1 MKNIQYINAGAG
13 SGKTTKLTK
22 ILSEK
27 LGSKEYKPSEVILT
41 TFTELAASEFREKS
55 RERLYNDK
63 HADVAAELD
72 SATIGTVHSVALNFI
87 QKYWYLI
94 GVSPDMKVMS
104 EDDLQVYISESLGDC
119 VEKEY
124 LEFFRSYGSFFD
136 LKDSQSHVDL
146 DFWKDHLLAVIDKV
160 NNYDVDIEQSKTNSC
175 KVVEQVFNS
184 NIALNRSLLEDF
196 TKVLAQ
202 QIKDYVK
209 TNKDNYQPILDGLT
223 SSKVSYANLV
233 KLYKLLTKD
242 SPAKIIKGF
251 KTGMSERAFNDF
263 VKNLKGF
270 QMSSVGDDSPGG
282 IIKKMI
288 NILFEIAKKWKN
300 GFNDFKAKRHI
311 IDYNDMERLFLK
323 LLDKPQVE
331 AEIKGA
337 YKLMMV
343 DEFQD
348 SSPIQLEIFKRLSDL
363 MQQSYWVGDPKQSI
377 YGFRGADVE
386 LVNEITQQFLDK
398 NKDTELNLTYDKLP
412 NSWRTKEPLVNLTN
426 DCFTRAFDGVISK
439 ENVELAAARQEAAE
453 LNSPLYHWNCCVPKG
468 SEYTLGD
475 MVANRIAVMM
485 QDRPMVADKDTKQ
498 VRPLQYG
505 DIAILCRSN
514 AECKNFAKAL
524 VKKGIPV
531 SFVNNDILQQTEVQL
546 VFTLLK
552 FVVDSSNKHV
562 RADLLRLLEETSTQD
577 ILQQRLDYVISLI
590 SEEDDEENEG
600 KKKIVMKP
608 DQWLEE
614 GNALICKL
622 KEFKNTVNNL
632 SVSDLLESIIFGL
645 ALPEV
650 VAKWGDA
657 DNRRQ
662 NLQTLCS
669 LAKKYDEHCLQ
680 MGIGASIGGL
690 LTYLS
695 YAEVDSKIDNASKAV
710 KVLTYHKSKG
720 LEWYYVIL
728 SSLSKDSLEDQE
740 FTKKNFWG
748 VHELRHPAPNEQ
760 YGYVIQFLPP
770 VINGRNTNLPQ
781 PILDECKKLELY
793 TTLQNK
799 ERNELRHLLY
809 VGVTRARDYLT
820 TLSHQTSKDKLP
832 ILHWIKNTGISDG
845 AIDEKASKLWK
856 YDKLIP
862 HYEDITD
869 CPVAEVAKTTSY
881 SRYQYPDNPELSRD
895 PKYLSPSKLPK
906 MEFAKEN
913 IEILADLECRIE
925 PYKTK
930 EDNQAAAGTCIHNI
944 FAVYN
949 PALSHQANVEKATSI
964 RNGNNMYEIIP
975 DTDKVITSIEH
986 LYAWLEKAYGEAS
999 AIKHEVPFVHPLPGQ
1014 VVHGEIDLLWYLNDH
1029 ECVLIDFKNFPGSKA
1044 TITNPD
1050 PENKH
1055 YAGLYASQL
1064 KAYRDVLE
1072 ASGLIVKD
1080 ALTYYSVMGCVV
1092 RLDFQQSFEL
1102 T

>member
-13 SGKTTKLTK
+13 SGKTTRLTE
-22 ILSEK
+22 ILSQK

-72 SATIGTVHSVALNFI
+72 SATIGTVHSVALSFI

-94 GVSPDMKVMS
+94 AVSPDMKVMS
-104 EDDLQVYISESLGDC
+104 EDDLQVYISESLGDY
-119 VEKEY
+119 VGKED

-146 DFWKDHLLAVIDKV
+146 DFWKDHLLAIIDKV
-160 NNYDVDIEQSKTNSC
+160 NNYDVDIEQSKTDSC
-175 KVVEQVFNS
+175 NVVEKVFNS
-184 NIALNRSLLEDF
+184 KTLLNRSLLEGF
-196 TKVLAQ
+196 TKVLSQ
-202 QIKDYVK
+202 QIEGYAK
-209 TNKDNYQPILDGLT
+209 TNKDKYQPILDVLT
-223 SSKVSYANLV
+223 SSKVSYASLV

-242 SPAKIIKGF
+242 PPAKIINGF
-251 KTGMSERAFNDF
+251 KTGMTERAFDDF

-282 IIKKMI
+282 MMKKMI
-288 NILFEIAKKWKN
+288 NILFEIAKKWKD

-311 IDYNDMERLFLK
+311 IDYNDMERLFLE

-348 SSPIQLEIFKRLSDL
+348 SSPIQLKIFNKLSDL
-363 MQQSYWVGDPKQSI
+363 MEQSYWVGDPKQSI
-377 YGFRGADVE
+377 YGFRGADVG
-386 LVNEITQQFLDK
+386 LVNEITKQFIDEDR
-398 NKDTELNLTYDKLP
+398 NPALNLTYDNLP
-412 NSWRTKEPLVNLTN
+412 NSWRTRSPLVNLTTE
-426 DCFTRAFDGVISK
+426 CFTKAFEGIIDRK
-439 ENVELAAARQEAAE
+439 NVKLEAARQEYE
-453 LNSPLYHWNCCVPKG
+453 QFSDSLYHWNC
-468 SEYTLGD
+468 
-475 MVANRIAVMM
+475 IASR
-485 QDRPMVADKDTKQ
+485 QDLFVDKVADRVKLLLDSQTIIQIKNKEEFRSI
-498 VRPLQYG
+498 RPG

-514 AECKNFAKAL
+514 AECKNFANAL
-524 VKKGIPV
+524 TKKGIPV
-531 SFVNNDILQQTEVQL
+531 SFVKNDILQQTEVQL

-552 FVVDSSNKHV
+552 FMVDSSNKHV

-622 KEFKNTVNNL
+622 KGFKNTVNNQ

-695 YAEVDSKIDNASKAV
+695 YAEVDSKIDNASDAV

-728 SSLSKDSLEDQE
+728 SSLSDDSLEDQE

-770 VINGRNTNLPQ
+770 IINGGNTNLPQ
-781 PILDECKKLELY
+781 PIIDACKELELY

-832 ILHWIKNTGISDG
+832 ILHWIKNTGISEGALDG
-845 AIDEKASKLWK
+845 NASKLWQ

-881 SRYQYPDNPELSRD
+881 SRYQYPENPELSRE

-906 MEFAKEN
+906 MEIAKED
-913 IEILADLECRIE
+913 IEIFSDLNCRIK
-925 PYKTK
+925 PYNTK
-930 EDNQAAAGTCIHNI
+930 EENQAAAGTCIHNI

-986 LYAWLEKAYGEAS
+986 LYTWLEKTYGKAS

-1014 VVHGEIDLLWYLNDH
+1014 IVHGEIDLLWLLNDH

-1044 TITNPD
+1044 TITNPGS
-1050 PENKH
+1050 ENEH
-1055 YAGLYASQL
+1055 YAGNYASQL

-1072 ASGLIVKD
+1072 ASGLTVKD
-1080 ALTYYSVMGCVV
+1080 ALIYYSVMGCVV
-1092 RLDFQQSFEL
+1092 KLKF
-1102 T
+1102 

>member
-13 SGKTTKLTK
+13 SGKTTRLTE
-22 ILSEK
+22 ILSQK

-72 SATIGTVHSVALNFI
+72 SATIGTVHSVALSFI

-104 EDDLQVYISESLGDC
+104 EDDLQVYISESLGYC
-119 VEKEY
+119 VEKED

-146 DFWKDHLLAVIDKV
+146 DFWKDHLIEIIDKL
-160 NNYDVDIEQSKTNSC
+160 NNYDVDIEQSKKNSC

-184 NIALNRSLLEDF
+184 KTALNRSLLEGF

-202 QIKDYVK
+202 QIKDYAGS
-209 TNKDNYQPILDGLT
+209 NKDKYQPVLDCLT
-223 SSKVSYANLV
+223 CSKVSYAILV

-251 KTGMSERAFNDF
+251 KADMSEKSFDDL
-263 VKNLKGF
+263 VENLKAY
-270 QMSSVGDDSPGG
+270 QTSSLGDDSPGG
-282 IIKKMI
+282 MMKKMI
-288 NILFEIAKKWKN
+288 NILFEIAKKWKD
-300 GFNDFKAKRHI
+300 GFNEFKAKRHI
-311 IDYNDMERLFLK
+311 IDYNDMERLFLE
-323 LLDKPQVE
+323 LLDKPMVE
-331 AEIKGA
+331 KEIRGA

-348 SSPIQLEIFKRLSDL
+348 SSPIQLKIFNKLSDL
-363 MQQSYWVGDPKQSI
+363 MEQSYWVGDPKQSI

-386 LVNEITQQFLDK
+386 LVNEITRKFNDKDLDPA
-398 NKDTELNLTYDKLP
+398 LNLTYDNLP
-412 NSWRTKEPLVNLTN
+412 NSWRTRVPLVNLTTES
-426 DCFTRAFDGVISK
+426 FTRAFEGIIDR
-439 ENVELAAARQEAAE
+439 ENVKLEAARQENE
-453 LNSPLYHWNCCVPKG
+453 QFSDSLYHWNCLASRQNLFADK
-468 SEYTLGD
+468 
-475 MVANRIAVMM
+475 
-485 QDRPMVADKDTKQ
+485 VADRVKLLLDSQTIIQIKNKEEYRRIQ
-498 VRPLQYG
+498 PG
-505 DIAILCRSN
+505 DIAILCRRN
-514 AECKNFAKAL
+514 DECKNFANAL
-524 VKKGIPV
+524 IKKGIPV

-600 KKKIVMKP
+600 KKKIVVKP

-614 GNALICKL
+614 GNALIYKL
-622 KEFKNTVNNL
+622 KEFKNTVNNQ

-695 YAEVDSKIDNASKAV
+695 YAEVDSKVDNASDAV

-728 SSLSKDSLEDQE
+728 SSLSDDSLEDQE
-740 FTKKNFWG
+740 FIKKNFGG

-770 VINGRNTNLPQ
+770 IISGGNTNLPQ

-832 ILHWIKNTGISDG
+832 ILSWIKNTGISEGALDG
-845 AIDEKASKLWK
+845 NASKLWQ

-869 CPVAEVAKTTSY
+869 CPVAEVEKNTSY
-881 SRYQYPDNPELSRD
+881 SRYQYPENPELSRE

-949 PALSHQANVEKATSI
+949 PALSRQANVEKATSI

-1055 YAGLYASQL
+1055 HAGLYASQL

-1072 ASGLIVKD
+1072 TSGLIVKD

>member
-13 SGKTTKLTK
+13 SGKTTRLTE

-55 RERLYNDK
+55 RERLYKDN

-72 SATIGTVHSVALNFI
+72 SATIGTVHSVALSFI

-119 VEKEY
+119 VGED

-146 DFWKDHLLAVIDKV
+146 DFWKDHLLAIIDKV
-160 NNYDVDIEQSKTNSC
+160 NNYDVDIEQSKTDSC
-175 KVVEQVFNS
+175 NVVEKVFNS
-184 NIALNRSLLEDF
+184 KTLLNRSLLECF
-196 TKVLAQ
+196 TKVLSQ
-202 QIKDYVK
+202 QIEGYAK
-209 TNKDNYQPILDGLT
+209 TNKDKYQPILDVLT
-223 SSKVSYANLV
+223 SSKVSYASLV

-242 SPAKIIKGF
+242 SPAKIINGF
-251 KTGMSERAFNDF
+251 KTEMTEQSFDSLVANI
-263 VKNLKGF
+263 KAF

-282 IIKKMI
+282 MMKKMI
-288 NILFEIAKKWKN
+288 NILFNIAQRWKD

-331 AEIKGA
+331 AEIKGT

-348 SSPIQLEIFKRLSDL
+348 SSPIQLKIFNKLSDL
-363 MQQSYWVGDPKQSI
+363 MEQSYWVGDPKQSI

-386 LVNEITQQFLDK
+386 LVNEIIRKFNDK
-398 NKDTELNLTYDKLP
+398 DRDPALKLTYDNLP
-412 NSWRTKEPLVNLTN
+412 NSWRTRVPLVNLATE
-426 DCFTRAFDGVISK
+426 CFTRAFEGIIDR
-439 ENVELAAARQEAAE
+439 ENVKLEAARQENE
-453 LNSPLYHWNCCVPKG
+453 QFSDSLCHWNCLA
-468 SEYTLGD
+468 S
-475 MVANRIAVMM
+475 R
-485 QDRPMVADKDTKQ
+485 QDLFADKVADRVKLLLDSQTIIQIKNKEEY
-498 VRPLQYG
+498 RRILPG
-505 DIAILCRSN
+505 DIAILCRRN
-514 AECKNFAKAL
+514 DECKNFANAL
-524 VKKGIPV
+524 IKKGIPV

-600 KKKIVMKP
+600 KKKIVVKP

-650 VAKWGDA
+650 VAKWGNA

-680 MGIGASIGGL
+680 MGIGASIAGL

-770 VINGRNTNLPQ
+770 IISSDSKTNLPQ
-781 PILDECKKLELY
+781 PIIDACKKLELY
-793 TTLQNK
+793 TTLQDK

-820 TLSHQTSKDKLP
+820 TLSHQTSNVNLP

-845 AIDEKASKLWK
+845 SIDKNASELWK

-862 HYEDITD
+862 QYEDITD
-869 CPVAEVAKTTSY
+869 CPVAEVAITTSY
-881 SRYQYPDNPELSRD
+881 SRYQYPENPKLSRD
-895 PKYLSPSKLPK
+895 AKYLSPSKLPK
-906 MEFAKEN
+906 VELPEEKV
-913 IEILADLECRIE
+913 EILADLNCRIM
-925 PYKTK
+925 PYNIKPDI
-930 EDNQAAAGTCIHNI
+930 EAAAGTCIHNI

-949 PALSHQANVEKATSI
+949 AALSHQANVDKATSI
-964 RNGNNMYEIIP
+964 RNGNNMYDVIP
-975 DTDKVITSIEH
+975 DVDTVITSIEH
-986 LYAWLEKAYGEAS
+986 LYAWLEKTYGKAS
-999 AIKHEVPFVHPLPGQ
+999 AVKHEVPFVHPLPGQ
-1014 VVHGEIDLLWYLNDH
+1014 MVHGEIDLLWYLNDH
-1029 ECVLIDFKNFPGSKA
+1029 ECILIDFKNFPGSKE

-1050 PENKH
+1050 PKNEH

-1072 ASGLIVKD
+1072 ASGLTVND
-1080 ALTYYSVMGCVV
+1080 ALIYYSVMGCVV
-1092 RLDFQQSFEL
+1092 RLDF
-1102 T
+1102 

>member
-1 MKNIQYINAGAG
+1 
-13 SGKTTKLTK
+13 
-22 ILSEK
+22 
-27 LGSKEYKPSEVILT
+27 
-41 TFTELAASEFREKS
+41 
-55 RERLYNDK
+55 
-63 HADVAAELD
+63 
-72 SATIGTVHSVALNFI
+72 
-87 QKYWYLI
+87 
-94 GVSPDMKVMS
+94 
-104 EDDLQVYISESLGDC
+104 
-119 VEKEY
+119 
-124 LEFFRSYGSFFD
+124 
-136 LKDSQSHVDL
+136 
-146 DFWKDHLLAVIDKV
+146 
-160 NNYDVDIEQSKTNSC
+160 
-175 KVVEQVFNS
+175 
-184 NIALNRSLLEDF
+184 
-196 TKVLAQ
+196 
-202 QIKDYVK
+202 
-209 TNKDNYQPILDGLT
+209 
-223 SSKVSYANLV
+223 
-233 KLYKLLTKD
+233 
-242 SPAKIIKGF
+242 
-251 KTGMSERAFNDF
+251 
-263 VKNLKGF
+263 
-270 QMSSVGDDSPGG
+270 
-282 IIKKMI
+282 
-288 NILFEIAKKWKN
+288 
-300 GFNDFKAKRHI
+300 
-311 IDYNDMERLFLK
+311 
-323 LLDKPQVE
+323 
-331 AEIKGA
+331 
-337 YKLMMV
+337 
-343 DEFQD
+343 
-348 SSPIQLEIFKRLSDL
+348 
-363 MQQSYWVGDPKQSI
+363 
-377 YGFRGADVE
+377 
-386 LVNEITQQFLDK
+386 
-398 NKDTELNLTYDKLP
+398 
-412 NSWRTKEPLVNLTN
+412 
-426 DCFTRAFDGVISK
+426 
-439 ENVELAAARQEAAE
+439 
-453 LNSPLYHWNCCVPKG
+453 
-468 SEYTLGD
+468 
-475 MVANRIAVMM
+475 
-485 QDRPMVADKDTKQ
+485 
-498 VRPLQYG
+498 
-505 DIAILCRSN
+505 
-514 AECKNFAKAL
+514 
-524 VKKGIPV
+524 
-531 SFVNNDILQQTEVQL
+531 
-546 VFTLLK
+546 
-552 FVVDSSNKHV
+552 
-562 RADLLRLLEETSTQD
+562 
-577 ILQQRLDYVISLI
+577 
-590 SEEDDEENEG
+590 
-600 KKKIVMKP
+600 MKP

-614 GNALICKL
+614 GNALIYKL
-622 KEFKNTVNNL
+622 KEFKNTVNNQ

-695 YAEVDSKIDNASKAV
+695 YAEVDSKVDNASDAV

-728 SSLSKDSLEDQE
+728 SSLSDDSLEDQE
-740 FTKKNFWG
+740 FIKKNFGG

-770 VINGRNTNLPQ
+770 IISGGNTNLPQ

-832 ILHWIKNTGISDG
+832 ILSWIKNTGISEGALDG
-845 AIDEKASKLWK
+845 NASKLWQ

-869 CPVAEVAKTTSY
+869 CPVAEVEKNTSY
-881 SRYQYPDNPELSRD
+881 SRYQYPENPELSRE

-1055 YAGLYASQL
+1055 HAGLYASQL

-1072 ASGLIVKD
+1072 TSGLIVKD

>member
-13 SGKTTKLTK
+13 SGKTTRLTK
-22 ILSEK
+22 ILSQK

-72 SATIGTVHSVALNFI
+72 SATIGTVHSVALSFI

-119 VEKEY
+119 VEKED

-146 DFWKDHLLAVIDKV
+146 DFWKDHLLAIIDKV
-160 NNYDVDIEQSKTNSC
+160 NNYDVDIEQSKTDSC
-175 KVVEQVFNS
+175 NVVEKVFNS
-184 NIALNRSLLEDF
+184 KTLLNRSLLEGF
-196 TKVLAQ
+196 TKVLSQ
-202 QIKDYVK
+202 QIEGYAK
-209 TNKDNYQPILDGLT
+209 TNKDKYQPILDVLT
-223 SSKVSYANLV
+223 SSKVSYASLV

-242 SPAKIIKGF
+242 PPAKIINGF
-251 KTGMSERAFNDF
+251 KAGMSERPFDDF

-282 IIKKMI
+282 MMKKMI
-288 NILFEIAKKWKN
+288 DILFEIAKKWKD
-300 GFNDFKAKRHI
+300 GFNGFKAKRHI
-311 IDYNDMERLFLK
+311 IDYNDMERLFLE

-348 SSPIQLEIFKRLSDL
+348 SSPIQLKIFNKLSDL
-363 MQQSYWVGDPKQSI
+363 MEQSYWVGDPKQSI

-386 LVNEITQQFLDK
+386 LVNEITKQFID
-398 NKDTELNLTYDKLP
+398 DDRDPALNLTYDNLP
-412 NSWRTKEPLVNLTN
+412 NSWRTRFPLVNLTTE
-426 DCFTRAFDGVISK
+426 CFTKAFEGIIDRK
-439 ENVELAAARQEAAE
+439 NVKLEAARQEYE
-453 LNSPLYHWNCCVPKG
+453 QFSDSLYHWNC
-468 SEYTLGD
+468 
-475 MVANRIAVMM
+475 IASR
-485 QDRPMVADKDTKQ
+485 QDLFADKVADRVKLLLDSQTIIQIENKEEFRTI
-498 VRPLQYG
+498 RPG

-514 AECKNFAKAL
+514 AECKNFANAL

-531 SFVNNDILQQTEVQL
+531 SFVKNDILQQTEVQL

-552 FVVDSSNKHV
+552 FMVDSSNKHV

-622 KEFKNTVNNL
+622 KEFKNTINNQ

-695 YAEVDSKIDNASKAV
+695 YAEVDSKIDNASDAV

-728 SSLSKDSLEDQE
+728 SSLSDDSLEDQE

-748 VHELRHPAPNEQ
+748 VHELRHSAPNEL

-770 VINGRNTNLPQ
+770 IINSGNTNLPQ
-781 PILDECKKLELY
+781 PIIDACKELELY

-820 TLSHQTSKDKLP
+820 TLSHQSSKDKLP
-832 ILHWIKNTGISDG
+832 ILHWIKNTGISEGALDG
-845 AIDEKASKLWK
+845 NASKLWQ

-881 SRYQYPDNPELSRD
+881 SRYQYPENPELSRE

-906 MEFAKEN
+906 MEIAKED
-913 IEILADLECRIE
+913 IEILSDLNCRIK
-925 PYKTK
+925 PYNTK
-930 EDNQAAAGTCIHNI
+930 EENQAAAGTCIHNI
-944 FAVYN
+944 YAVYDPN
-949 PALSHQANVEKATSI
+949 LSHEENVEKAENI
-964 RNGNNMYEIIP
+964 RNGNNMRDIIP
-975 DTDKVITSIEH
+975 EVDKVIASIEH
-986 LYAWLEKAYGEAS
+986 LYAWLEQTYGKATS
-999 AIKHEVPFVHPLPGQ
+999 VKHEVPFIQPLPGQ
-1014 VVHGEIDLLWYLNDH
+1014 VVHGEIDLLWYLNEN
-1029 ECVLIDFKNFPGSKA
+1029 ECVLIDFKNFPGDKA

-1050 PENKH
+1050 PKNEH

-1072 ASGLIVKD
+1072 ASGLTVKD
-1080 ALTYYSVMGCVV
+1080 ALIYYSVMGCVV
-1092 RLDFQQSFEL
+1092 KLSL
-1102 T
+1102 S

>member
-13 SGKTTKLTK
+13 SGKTTRLTE
-22 ILSEK
+22 ILSQK

-72 SATIGTVHSVALNFI
+72 SATIGTVHSVALSFI

-119 VEKEY
+119 VEKED

-146 DFWKDHLLAVIDKV
+146 DFWKDHLLSIIDKI
-160 NNYDVDIEQSKTNSC
+160 NNYDVDIERSKTDSC
-175 KVVEQVFNS
+175 KVVEEVFNS
-184 NIALNRSLLEDF
+184 NIALNQQLLDEF
-196 TKVLAQ
+196 TEAFDSRIGGYSDSAKKNV
-202 QIKDYVK
+202 
-209 TNKDNYQPILDGLT
+209 QPILDGL
-223 SSKVSYANLV
+223 KNKAVSYATLI
-233 KLYKLLTKD
+233 KLYKELTKD
-242 SPAKIIKGF
+242 KPYMGKGNRQAL
-251 KTGMSERAFNDF
+251 KDALGERNYDDL
-263 VKNLKGF
+263 VDNLKAY

-282 IIKKMI
+282 MMKKII
-288 NILFEIAKKWKN
+288 NILFDIAQRWKD

-311 IDYNDMERLFLK
+311 IDYNDMERLFLE

-348 SSPIQLEIFKRLSDL
+348 SSPIQLKIFNKLSDL
-363 MQQSYWVGDPKQSI
+363 MEQSYWVGDPKQSI

-386 LVNEITQQFLDK
+386 LVNDITKQFIDE
-398 NKDTELNLTYDKLP
+398 DRDSELNLTYDNLP
-412 NSWRTKEPLVNLTN
+412 NSWRTREPLVNLTT
-426 DCFTRAFDGVISK
+426 DCFTRAFKGIIDR
-439 ENVELAAARQEAAE
+439 ENVKLEAARQEYE
-453 LNSPLYHWNCCVPKG
+453 QFSNSLYHWNCLASNAELFVDK
-468 SEYTLGD
+468 
-475 MVANRIAVMM
+475 
-485 QDRPMVADKDTKQ
+485 VADRVKLLLDSQTIIQIKNKEEFRTI
-498 VRPLQYG
+498 RPG

-514 AECKNFAKAL
+514 AECKNFANAL

-608 DQWLEE
+608 DLWLEE

-632 SVSDLLESIIFGL
+632 SVSDLLESIIFGI

-650 VAKWGDA
+650 VAKWGDV

-662 NLQTLCS
+662 NLQTLCT
-669 LAKKYDEHCLQ
+669 LARKYDEHCLQ

-695 YAEVDSKIDNASKAV
+695 YAEVDSKIDNASDAV

-728 SSLSKDSLEDQE
+728 SSLSDDSLEDQE

-770 VINGRNTNLPQ
+770 IINSGKTNLPQ
-781 PILDECKKLELY
+781 PIIDACKELELY
-793 TTLQNK
+793 TKLQNK
-799 ERNELRHLLY
+799 ERNDLRHLLY

-845 AIDEKASKLWK
+845 SIDENASKLWK

-862 HYEDITD
+862 QYEDITD
-869 CPVAEVAKTTSY
+869 CPVAEVEKNTSY
-881 SRYQYPDNPELSRD
+881 SRYQFPENPELSRE
-895 PKYLSPSKLPK
+895 PKYLSPSKLSK

-913 IEILADLECRIE
+913 IEILKDLDCRIE
-925 PYKTK
+925 PYNTK
-930 EDNQAAAGTCIHNI
+930 DENEAAAGTCIHNI
-944 FAVYN
+944 FAVYD
-949 PALSHQANVEKATSI
+949 PTLSHEENVEKATNI
-964 RNGNNMYEIIP
+964 RNGNNMRDVISKP
-975 DTDKVITSIEH
+975 DKVITSIEN
-986 LYAWLEKAYGEAS
+986 LYAWLEQTYGKPL
-999 AIKHEVPFVHPLPGQ
+999 AIKHEVPFIHPLPGQ
-1014 VVHGEIDLLWYLNDH
+1014 VVHGEIDLLWMLNDR

-1044 TITNPD
+1044 TITNAD
-1050 PENKH
+1050 PRNDH
-1055 YAGLYASQL
+1055 YAGKYAPQL
-1064 KAYRDVLE
+1064 KAYHDVLVN
-1072 ASGLIVKD
+1072 SGVTVRDTLI
-1080 ALTYYSVMGCVV
+1080 YYSVMGCVV
-1092 RLDFQQSFEL
+1092 KLKMN
-1102 T
+1102 

>member
-13 SGKTTKLTK
+13 SGKTTRLTE

-55 RERLYNDK
+55 RERLYNDN

-72 SATIGTVHSVALNFI
+72 SATIGTVHSVALSFI

-104 EDDLQVYISESLGDC
+104 EDDLQVYISESLGDS
-119 VEKEY
+119 VEEKD

-146 DFWKDHLLAVIDKV
+146 DFWKDQLLSIIDKI
-160 NNYDVDIEQSKTNSC
+160 NNYDVDIERSKTDSC
-175 KVVEQVFNS
+175 KVVEEVFNS
-184 NIALNRSLLEDF
+184 NIALNQQLLDEF
-196 TKVLAQ
+196 TEAFDSRIGGYSDSAKKNVQ
-202 QIKDYVK
+202 S
-209 TNKDNYQPILDGLT
+209 ILDGL
-223 SSKVSYANLV
+223 KNKAVSYATLI
-233 KLYKLLTKD
+233 KLYKELTKD
-242 SPAKIIKGF
+242 KPYMGKGNRQAL
-251 KTGMSERAFNDF
+251 KDALGERNYDDL
-263 VKNLKGF
+263 VDNLKAY

-282 IIKKMI
+282 MMKKII
-288 NILFEIAKKWKN
+288 NILFDIAQRWKD

-311 IDYNDMERLFLK
+311 IDYNDMERLFLE

-348 SSPIQLEIFKRLSDL
+348 SNPIQLKIFNKLSDL
-363 MQQSYWVGDPKQSI
+363 MKQSYWVGDPKQSI

-386 LVNEITQQFLDK
+386 LVNEITKQFIDE
-398 NKDTELNLTYDKLP
+398 DRDSALNLTYDNLP
-412 NSWRTKEPLVNLTN
+412 NSWRTREPLVNLTT
-426 DCFTRAFDGVISK
+426 DCFTRAFNGIIDR
-439 ENVELAAARQEAAE
+439 ENVKLETARQEYE
-453 LNSPLYHWNCCVPKG
+453 QFSNSLYHWNCLASNAELFVDK
-468 SEYTLGD
+468 
-475 MVANRIAVMM
+475 
-485 QDRPMVADKDTKQ
+485 VADRVKLLLDSQTIIQIKNKEEFRTI
-498 VRPLQYG
+498 RPG

-514 AECKNFAKAL
+514 AECKSFANAL
-524 VKKGIPV
+524 FKKGIPV
-531 SFVNNDILQQTEVQL
+531 SFVKNDILQQTEVQL
-546 VFTLLK
+546 AFTLLK
-552 FVVDSSNKHV
+552 FMVDSSNKHV

-600 KKKIVMKP
+600 KKKIVVKP

-622 KEFKNTVNNL
+622 KEFKNTVNNQ

-695 YAEVDSKIDNASKAV
+695 YAEVDSKIDNASDAV

-728 SSLSKDSLEDQE
+728 SSLSDDSLEDQE

-770 VINGRNTNLPQ
+770 IINGGNTNLPQ
-781 PILDECKKLELY
+781 PIIDACKKLKLY

-799 ERNELRHLLY
+799 ERNELCHLLY

-845 AIDEKASKLWK
+845 SIDEKASKLWK

-862 HYEDITD
+862 QYEDITD

-881 SRYQYPDNPELSRD
+881 SRYQYPENPELSRA

-906 MEFAKEN
+906 MEFAKED

-930 EDNQAAAGTCIHNI
+930 EENQAAAGTSIHNI
-944 FAVYN
+944 FAVYDPN
-949 PALSHQANVEKATSI
+949 LSHEENVEKAENI
-964 RNGNNMYEIIP
+964 RNGNNMRDIIP
-975 DTDKVITSIEH
+975 EVDKVIASIEH
-986 LYAWLEKAYGEAS
+986 LYAWLEQTYGKATS
-999 AIKHEVPFVHPLPGQ
+999 VKHEVPFIQPLPGQ
-1014 VVHGEIDLLWYLNDH
+1014 VVHGEIDLLWYLNEN

-1044 TITNPD
+1044 TITTPGEKN
-1050 PENKH
+1050 EH
-1055 YAGLYASQL
+1055 YAGNYASQL
-1064 KAYRDVLE
+1064 KAYNKVLQ
-1072 ASGLIVKD
+1072 ASGLTVKD
-1080 ALTYYSVMGCVV
+1080 TLIYYSVMGCVV
-1092 RLDFQQSFEL
+1092 QLSFNV
-1102 T
+1102 

>member
-13 SGKTTKLTK
+13 SGKTTRLTE

-72 SATIGTVHSVALNFI
+72 SATIGTVHSVALSFI

-119 VEKEY
+119 VEKED

-146 DFWKDHLLAVIDKV
+146 DFWKDHLLAIIDKV
-160 NNYDVDIEQSKTNSC
+160 NNYDVDIERSKTDSC

-184 NIALNRSLLEDF
+184 NIALNLSLLNAF
-196 TKVLAQ
+196 TVTLNS
-202 QIKDYVK
+202 QIGGYAK
-209 TNKDNYQPILDGLT
+209 TNKDNYQPVLDGLT
-223 SSKVSYANLV
+223 SSRVSYANLV

-251 KTGMSERAFNDF
+251 KAGMSEKSFDDL
-263 VKNLKGF
+263 VDNLKAY

-282 IIKKMI
+282 MMKKII
-288 NILFEIAKKWKN
+288 NILFDIAQRWKD

-323 LLDKPQVE
+323 LLNLPQVTR
-331 AEIKGA
+331 EIKGT

-348 SSPIQLEIFKRLSDL
+348 SSPIQLKIFNKLSDL
-363 MQQSYWVGDPKQSI
+363 MEQSYWVGDPKQSI

-386 LVNEITQQFLDK
+386 LVNEITKQFIDE
-398 NKDTELNLTYDKLP
+398 DRDSALNLTYDNLP
-412 NSWRTKEPLVNLTN
+412 NSWRTREPLVNLTT
-426 DCFTRAFDGVISK
+426 DCFTRAFKGIIDR
-439 ENVELAAARQEAAE
+439 ENVKLEAARQEYE
-453 LNSPLYHWNCCVPKG
+453 QFSNSLYHWNCFASNAELFVDK
-468 SEYTLGD
+468 
-475 MVANRIAVMM
+475 
-485 QDRPMVADKDTKQ
+485 VADRVKLLLDSQTIIQIKNKEEFRTI
-498 VRPLQYG
+498 RPG

-514 AECKNFAKAL
+514 AECKNFANAL

-531 SFVNNDILQQTEVQL
+531 SFVRNDILQQTEVQL

-552 FVVDSSNKHV
+552 FMVDSSNKHV

-632 SVSDLLESIIFGL
+632 SVSDLLESIIFGI

-650 VAKWGDA
+650 VAKWGDV

-695 YAEVDSKIDNASKAV
+695 YAEVDSKIDNASDAV

-728 SSLSKDSLEDQE
+728 SSLSDDSLEDQE

-770 VINGRNTNLPQ
+770 IINGGKTNLPQ
-781 PILDECKKLELY
+781 PIIDACKELELY
-793 TTLQNK
+793 TKLQNK
-799 ERNELRHLLY
+799 ERNDLRHLLY

-845 AIDEKASKLWK
+845 SIDENASKLWK

-862 HYEDITD
+862 QYEDITD
-869 CPVAEVAKTTSY
+869 CPVAEVEKNTSY
-881 SRYQYPDNPELSRD
+881 SRYQYPENPELSRD

-906 MEFAKEN
+906 IDFAEEN
-913 IEILADLECRIE
+913 IKILADLDCRIE
-925 PYKTK
+925 PYNTK
-930 EDNQAAAGTCIHNI
+930 DENEAAAGTCIHNI
-944 FAVYN
+944 FAVYD
-949 PALSHQANVEKATSI
+949 PTLSHEENVEKATNI
-964 RNGNNMYEIIP
+964 RNGNNMRDVISKP
-975 DTDKVITSIEH
+975 DKVITSIEK
-986 LYAWLEKAYGEAS
+986 LYAWLEQTYGKPS
-999 AIKHEVPFVHPLPGQ
+999 SIKHEVPFIQPLPGQ

-1050 PENKH
+1050 PKNEH
-1055 YAGLYASQL
+1055 YAGKYAAQL

-1072 ASGLIVKD
+1072 ASGLTVKD
-1080 ALTYYSVMGCVV
+1080 ALIYYSVMGCVV
-1092 RLDFQQSFEL
+1092 RLNL
-1102 T
+1102 

>member
-13 SGKTTKLTK
+13 SGKTTRLTE

-72 SATIGTVHSVALNFI
+72 SATIGTVHSVALSFI

-119 VEKEY
+119 VEKED

-146 DFWKDHLLAVIDKV
+146 DFWKDHLLAIIDKV
-160 NNYDVDIEQSKTNSC
+160 NNYDVDIERSKTDSC

-184 NIALNRSLLEDF
+184 NIALNLSLLNAF
-196 TKVLAQ
+196 TVTLNS
-202 QIKDYVK
+202 QIGGYAK
-209 TNKDNYQPILDGLT
+209 TNKDNYQPVLDGLT

-251 KTGMSERAFNDF
+251 KAGMSEKSFDDL
-263 VKNLKGF
+263 VDNLKAY

-282 IIKKMI
+282 MMKKII
-288 NILFEIAKKWKN
+288 NILFDIAQRWKD

-311 IDYNDMERLFLK
+311 IDYNDMERLFLE

-348 SSPIQLEIFKRLSDL
+348 SSPIQLKIFNKLSDL
-363 MQQSYWVGDPKQSI
+363 MEQSYWVGDPKQSI

-386 LVNEITQQFLDK
+386 LVNEITKQFIDE
-398 NKDTELNLTYDKLP
+398 DRDSALNLTYDNLP
-412 NSWRTKEPLVNLTN
+412 NSWRTREPLVNLTT
-426 DCFTRAFDGVISK
+426 DCFTRAFKGIIDR
-439 ENVELAAARQEAAE
+439 ENVKLEAARQEYE
-453 LNSPLYHWNCCVPKG
+453 QFSNSLYHWNCLASNAELFVDK
-468 SEYTLGD
+468 
-475 MVANRIAVMM
+475 
-485 QDRPMVADKDTKQ
+485 VADRVKLLLDSQTIIQIKNKEEFRTI
-498 VRPLQYG
+498 RPG

-514 AECKNFAKAL
+514 AECKNFANAL

-531 SFVNNDILQQTEVQL
+531 SFVKNDILQQTEVQL

-552 FVVDSSNKHV
+552 FMVDSSNKHV

-608 DQWLEE
+608 DLWLEE

-632 SVSDLLESIIFGL
+632 SVSDLLESIIFGI

-650 VAKWGDA
+650 VAKWGDV

-695 YAEVDSKIDNASKAV
+695 YAEVDSKIDNASDAV

-728 SSLSKDSLEDQE
+728 SSLSDDSLEDQE

-770 VINGRNTNLPQ
+770 IINGGKTNLPQ
-781 PILDECKKLELY
+781 PIIDACKELELY
-793 TTLQNK
+793 TKLQNK
-799 ERNELRHLLY
+799 ERNDLRHLLY

-845 AIDEKASKLWK
+845 SIDENASKLWK

-862 HYEDITD
+862 QYEDITD
-869 CPVAEVAKTTSY
+869 CPVAEVEKNTSY
-881 SRYQYPDNPELSRD
+881 SRYQYPENPELSRE
-895 PKYLSPSKLPK
+895 PKYLSPSKLSK

-913 IEILADLECRIE
+913 IEILADLDCRIE
-925 PYKTK
+925 PYNTK
-930 EDNQAAAGTCIHNI
+930 DENEAAAGTCIHNI
-944 FAVYN
+944 FAVYD
-949 PALSHQANVEKATSI
+949 PTLSHEENVEKATNI
-964 RNGNNMYEIIP
+964 RNGNNMRDVISKP
-975 DTDKVITSIEH
+975 DKVITSIEK
-986 LYAWLEKAYGEAS
+986 LYAWLEQTYGKPL
-999 AIKHEVPFVHPLPGQ
+999 AIKHEVPFIQPLPGQ
-1014 VVHGEIDLLWYLNDH
+1014 IVHGEIDLLWYLNDH

-1050 PENKH
+1050 PKNEH
-1055 YAGLYASQL
+1055 YAGKYAAQL

-1072 ASGLIVKD
+1072 ASGLTVKD
-1080 ALTYYSVMGCVV
+1080 ALIYYSVMGCVV
-1092 RLDFQQSFEL
+1092 RLNL
-1102 T
+1102 

>member
-1 MKNIQYINAGAG
+1 MPHFQVDSYINAGAG
-13 SGKTTKLTK
+13 SGKTTRLTE
-22 ILSEK
+22 ILSDK
-27 LGSKEYKPSEVILT
+27 LGSKVYKPSEVILT

-63 HADVAAELD
+63 HADVAAGLD
-72 SATIGTVHSVALNFI
+72 SATIGTVHSVALSFI

-104 EDDLQVYISESLGDC
+104 EDDLQAYISESLGDY
-119 VEKEY
+119 VGKEY

-146 DFWKDHLLAVIDKV
+146 DFWKGQLLSIIDKV
-160 NNYDVDIEQSKTNSC
+160 NNYDVDIEQSKADSC
-175 KVVEQVFNS
+175 KVVEKVFNS
-184 NIALNRSLLEDF
+184 NTALYHQLLVEF
-196 TKVLAQ
+196 TEALDS
-202 QIKDYVK
+202 QIGGYSDSAKKNV
-209 TNKDNYQPILDGLT
+209 QPILDGL
-223 SSKVSYANLV
+223 KNKVVSYATII
-233 KLYKLLTKD
+233 KLYKELTKD
-242 SPAKIIKGF
+242 KPYMGKGNRQAL
-251 KTGMSERAFNDF
+251 KDALGERNYDDL
-263 VKNLKGF
+263 VENLKDY

-282 IIKKMI
+282 MMKKMI
-288 NILFEIAKKWKN
+288 NILFEIAKKWKD

-323 LLDKPQVE
+323 LLNLPQV
-331 AEIKGA
+331 AGEIKGT

-348 SSPIQLEIFKRLSDL
+348 SSPIQLKIFNKLSDL
-363 MQQSYWVGDPKQSI
+363 MEQSYWVGDPKQSI

-386 LVNEITQQFLDK
+386 LVNEIIRKFNDK
-398 NKDTELNLTYDKLP
+398 DLAPALKFTSDNLP
-412 NSWRTKEPLVNLTN
+412 NSWRTRAPLVNLTN
-426 DCFTRAFDGVISK
+426 DCFTRAFKDIIDR
-439 ENVELAAARQEAAE
+439 ENVKLEATRQENE
-453 LNSPLYHWNCCVPKG
+453 QFSDSLYHWNGFASKAELFVDK
-468 SEYTLGD
+468 
-475 MVANRIAVMM
+475 
-485 QDRPMVADKDTKQ
+485 VADRIKILLDSDTIIRIKNKNEFRKI
-498 VRPLQYG
+498 RPG
-505 DIAILCRSN
+505 DIAILCRRN
-514 AECKNFAKAL
+514 DECKNFANAL
-524 VKKGIPV
+524 TKKGIPV
-531 SFVNNDILQQTEVQL
+531 SFVKNDILQQTEVQL

-552 FVVDSSNKHV
+552 FMVDSSNKHV
-562 RADLLRLLEETSTQD
+562 RADLLRLLDETSTQD

-622 KEFKNTVNNL
+622 KEFKNTINNQ

-695 YAEVDSKIDNASKAV
+695 YAEVDSKIDNASDAV
-710 KVLTYHKSKG
+710 KVLTYHMSKG

-728 SSLSKDSLEDQE
+728 SSLSDNSLEDQE

-770 VINGRNTNLPQ
+770 IISGGKTNLPQ
-781 PILDECKKLELY
+781 PIIDTCKKLELY
-793 TTLQNK
+793 TMLQNK

-845 AIDEKASKLWK
+845 SIDENASKLWQ
-856 YDKLIP
+856 YNDLYP
-862 HYEDITD
+862 VYEDISDINTEEASTD
-869 CPVAEVAKTTSY
+869 TKY
-881 SRYQYPDNPELSRD
+881 SRYQYPENPELSQE
-895 PKYLSPSKLPK
+895 PKYLSPSKMPK
-906 MEFAKEN
+906 IDFAEEN
-913 IEILADLECRIE
+913 IKILADLDCRIE

-930 EDNQAAAGTCIHNI
+930 EENEAAAGTCIHNI
-944 FAVYN
+944 FAVYD
-949 PALSHQANVEKATSI
+949 PTLSHEDNVEKATSI
-964 RNGNNMYEIIP
+964 RNGNNMYEVIP
-975 DTDKVITSIEH
+975 DVDKVITSIEH
-986 LYAWLEKAYGEAS
+986 LYAWLEKTYGKPF

-1014 VVHGEIDLLWYLNDH
+1014 IVHGEIDLLWYLNDH
-1029 ECVLIDFKNFPGSKA
+1029 ECVLVDFKNFPGSKA

-1050 PENKH
+1050 PKNEH

-1064 KAYRDVLE
+1064 KAYHDVLE
-1072 ASGLIVKD
+1072 SSGLSAKD
-1080 ALTYYSVMGCVV
+1080 AIIYYSVMGCVV
-1092 RLDFQQSFEL
+1092 RLNL
-1102 T
+1102 

>member
-13 SGKTTKLTK
+13 SGKTTRLTE
-22 ILSEK
+22 ILSQK

-72 SATIGTVHSVALNFI
+72 SATIGTVHSVALSFI

-119 VEKEY
+119 VEKED

-146 DFWKDHLLAVIDKV
+146 DFWKDHLLAIIDKV
-160 NNYDVDIEQSKTNSC
+160 NNYNVDIEQSKTDSC
-175 KVVEQVFNS
+175 KVVEEVFNS
-184 NIALNRSLLEDF
+184 NIALNQQLLDEF
-196 TKVLAQ
+196 TEAFDSRIGGYSDSAKKNV
-202 QIKDYVK
+202 
-209 TNKDNYQPILDGLT
+209 QPILDGL
-223 SSKVSYANLV
+223 KNKAVSYATLI
-233 KLYKLLTKD
+233 KLYKELTKD
-242 SPAKIIKGF
+242 KPYMGKGNRQAL
-251 KTGMSERAFNDF
+251 KDALGERNYDDL
-263 VKNLKGF
+263 VDNLKAY

-282 IIKKMI
+282 MMKKMI
-288 NILFEIAKKWKN
+288 NILFEIAKKWKD

-311 IDYNDMERLFLK
+311 IDYNDMERLFLE

-348 SSPIQLEIFKRLSDL
+348 SSPIQLKIFNKLSDL
-363 MQQSYWVGDPKQSI
+363 MEQSYWVGDPKQSI

-386 LVNEITQQFLDK
+386 LVNEITKQFIDDDLDPA
-398 NKDTELNLTYDKLP
+398 LNLTYDNLP
-412 NSWRTKEPLVNLTN
+412 NSWRTRDPLVNLTT
-426 DCFTRAFDGVISK
+426 DCFTRAFKGIIDR
-439 ENVELAAARQEAAE
+439 ENVKLEAARQEYE
-453 LNSPLYHWNCCVPKG
+453 QFSNSLYHWNCLASNAELFVDK
-468 SEYTLGD
+468 
-475 MVANRIAVMM
+475 
-485 QDRPMVADKDTKQ
+485 VADRVKLLLDSQTIIQIKNKEEFRTI
-498 VRPLQYG
+498 RPG

-514 AECKNFAKAL
+514 AECKNFANAL

-531 SFVNNDILQQTEVQL
+531 SFVKNDILQQIEVQL

-608 DQWLEE
+608 DLWLEE

-632 SVSDLLESIIFGL
+632 SVSDLLESIIFGI

-650 VAKWGDA
+650 VAKWGDV

-662 NLQTLCS
+662 NLQTLCT
-669 LAKKYDEHCLQ
+669 LARKYDEHCLQ

-695 YAEVDSKIDNASKAV
+695 YAEVDSKIDNASDAV

-728 SSLSKDSLEDQE
+728 SSLSDDSLEDQE

-770 VINGRNTNLPQ
+770 IINGGKTNLPQ

-845 AIDEKASKLWK
+845 SIDENASKLWK

-862 HYEDITD
+862 QYEEITD
-869 CPVAEVAKTTSY
+869 CHVAEVAKTTSY
-881 SRYQYPDNPELSRD
+881 SRYKYPENPEIVRE
-895 PKYLSPSKLPK
+895 PKYLSPSKLPQI
-906 MEFAKEN
+906 EFAKED
-913 IEILADLECRIE
+913 ICQ
-925 PYKTK
+925 
-930 EDNQAAAGTCIHNI
+930 ED
-944 FAVYN
+944 
-949 PALSHQANVEKATSI
+949 
-964 RNGNNMYEIIP
+964 R
-975 DTDKVITSIEH
+975 
-986 LYAWLEKAYGEAS
+986 S
-999 AIKHEVPFVHPLPGQ
+999 AI
-1014 VVHGEIDLLWYLNDH
+1014 I
-1029 ECVLIDFKNFPGSKA
+1029 
-1044 TITNPD
+1044 
-1050 PENKH
+1050 
-1055 YAGLYASQL
+1055 
-1064 KAYRDVLE
+1064 
-1072 ASGLIVKD
+1072 SGLW
-1080 ALTYYSVMGCVV
+1080 
-1092 RLDFQQSFEL
+1092 
-1102 T
+1102 

>member
-13 SGKTTKLTK
+13 SGKTTRLTE
-22 ILSEK
+22 ILSQK

-72 SATIGTVHSVALNFI
+72 SATIGTVHSVALSFI

-119 VEKEY
+119 VEKED

-146 DFWKDHLLAVIDKV
+146 DFWKDHLLAIIDKV
-160 NNYDVDIEQSKTNSC
+160 NNYDVDIEQSKTDSC
-175 KVVEQVFNS
+175 NVVEKVFNS
-184 NIALNRSLLEDF
+184 KTLLNRSLLEGF
-196 TKVLAQ
+196 TKVLSQ
-202 QIKDYVK
+202 QIEGYAK
-209 TNKDNYQPILDGLT
+209 TNKDKYQPILDVLT
-223 SSKVSYANLV
+223 SSRVSYASLV

-242 SPAKIIKGF
+242 PPAKIINGF
-251 KTGMSERAFNDF
+251 KTGMTERAFDDF
-263 VKNLKGF
+263 VKNLMGF

-282 IIKKMI
+282 MMKKMI
-288 NILFEIAKKWKN
+288 NILFEIAKKWKD

-311 IDYNDMERLFLK
+311 IDYNDMERLFLE

-331 AEIKGA
+331 AEIQGA

-348 SSPIQLEIFKRLSDL
+348 SSPIQLKIFNKLSDL
-363 MQQSYWVGDPKQSI
+363 MEQSYWVGDPKQSI
-377 YGFRGADVE
+377 YGFRGADVG
-386 LVNEITQQFLDK
+386 LVNEITKQFIDE
-398 NKDTELNLTYDKLP
+398 DRDPALNLTYDNLP
-412 NSWRTKEPLVNLTN
+412 NSWRTRSPLVNLTTE
-426 DCFTRAFDGVISK
+426 CFTKAFEGIIDRK
-439 ENVELAAARQEAAE
+439 NVKLEAARQEYE
-453 LNSPLYHWNCCVPKG
+453 QFSDSLYHWNC
-468 SEYTLGD
+468 
-475 MVANRIAVMM
+475 IASR
-485 QDRPMVADKDTKQ
+485 QDLFADKVADRVKLLLDSQTIIQIKNKEEFRTI
-498 VRPLQYG
+498 RPG

-514 AECKNFAKAL
+514 AECKNFANAL

-531 SFVNNDILQQTEVQL
+531 SFVKNDILQQTEVQL

-552 FVVDSSNKHV
+552 FMVDSSNKHV
-562 RADLLRLLEETSTQD
+562 RADLLRLLDETSTQD

-622 KEFKNTVNNL
+622 KGFKNTVNNQ

-695 YAEVDSKIDNASKAV
+695 YAEVDSKIDNASDAV

-728 SSLSKDSLEDQE
+728 SSLSDDSLEDQE
-740 FTKKNFWG
+740 FTKKIFWG

-770 VINGRNTNLPQ
+770 IINGGNTYLPQ
-781 PILDECKKLELY
+781 PIIDACKKLKLY

-799 ERNELRHLLY
+799 ERNELCHLLY

-845 AIDEKASKLWK
+845 SIDEKASKLWK

-862 HYEDITD
+862 QYEDITD

-881 SRYQYPDNPELSRD
+881 SRYQYPENPELSRA

-906 MEFAKEN
+906 MEFAKED

-930 EDNQAAAGTCIHNI
+930 EENQAAAGTCIHNI
-944 FAVYN
+944 FAVYDPN
-949 PALSHQANVEKATSI
+949 FSHEENVEKAENI

-975 DTDKVITSIEH
+975 DVEKVIISIEH
-986 LYAWLEKAYGEAS
+986 LYAWLEQTYGKATS
-999 AIKHEVPFVHPLPGQ
+999 VKHEVPFIQPLPGQ
-1014 VVHGEIDLLWYLNDH
+1014 VVHGEIDLLWYLNEN

-1044 TITNPD
+1044 TITTPGEKN
-1050 PENKH
+1050 EH
-1055 YAGLYASQL
+1055 YAGNYASQL
-1064 KAYRDVLE
+1064 KAYHDVLVS
-1072 ASGLIVKD
+1072 SGVTVRDTLI
-1080 ALTYYSVMGCVV
+1080 YYSVMGCVV
-1092 RLDFQQSFEL
+1092 KLCFS
-1102 T
+1102 

>member
-72 SATIGTVHSVALNFI
+72 SATIGTVHSVALSFI

-104 EDDLQVYISESLGDC
+104 EDDLQVYISESLGNS
-119 VEKEY
+119 VEKED

-146 DFWKDHLLAVIDKV
+146 DSWKSQLLAIIDKE
-160 NNYDVDIEQSKTNSC
+160 NNYDVDIEQSKKNSC
-175 KVVEQVFNS
+175 KVVEQIFNS
-184 NIALNRSLLEDF
+184 KTALNHQLLAKF
-196 TKVLAQ
+196 TEAFDSRIGGYSDSVKNKVQ
-202 QIKDYVK
+202 S
-209 TNKDNYQPILDGLT
+209 ILDGLKNKT
-223 SSKVSYANLV
+223 VTYATII
-233 KLYKLLTKD
+233 KLYKELTKD
-242 SPAKIIKGF
+242 KPYMGKGNRQAL
-251 KTGMSERAFNDF
+251 KDALGDRNYDDLVE
-263 VKNLKGF
+263 NLKAY

-282 IIKKMI
+282 MMKKMI
-288 NILFEIAKKWKN
+288 NILFEIAKKWKD
-300 GFNDFKAKRHI
+300 GFNEFKAKRHI

-323 LLDKPQVE
+323 LLSMPQVS
-331 AEIKGA
+331 AEIKGT

-348 SSPIQLEIFKRLSDL
+348 SSPIQLKLFNKLSDL
-363 MQQSYWVGDPKQSI
+363 MEQSYWVGDPKQSI

-386 LVNEITQQFLDK
+386 LVNEITKQFIDDDLDPA
-398 NKDTELNLTYDKLP
+398 LNLTYDNLP
-412 NSWRTKEPLVNLTN
+412 NSWRTRSPLVNLTTE
-426 DCFTRAFDGVISK
+426 CFTRAFKGIIDR
-439 ENVELAAARQEAAE
+439 ENVKLEAARQENE
-453 LNSPLYHWNCCVPKG
+453 QFSDSLYHWNCFASKAELFVDK
-468 SEYTLGD
+468 
-475 MVANRIAVMM
+475 
-485 QDRPMVADKDTKQ
+485 VADRVKLLLDSQTIIQIKNKEEFRSI
-498 VRPLQYG
+498 RPG

-514 AECKNFAKAL
+514 AECKNFANAL
-524 VKKGIPV
+524 TKKGIPV

-552 FVVDSSNKHV
+552 FMVDSSNKHV

-600 KKKIVMKP
+600 KKKIVMKL

-614 GNALICKL
+614 GNALIYKL
-622 KEFKNTVNNL
+622 KEFKNTVNNQ

-695 YAEVDSKIDNASKAV
+695 YAEVDSKVDNASDAV

-728 SSLSKDSLEDQE
+728 SSLSDDSLEDQE
-740 FTKKNFWG
+740 FIKKNFWG

-770 VINGRNTNLPQ
+770 IISGGNTNLPQ

-793 TTLQNK
+793 TMLQNK

-820 TLSHQTSKDKLP
+820 TLSHQTAKDKLP
-832 ILHWIKNTGISDG
+832 ILSWIKNTGISEGTLDG
-845 AIDEKASKLWK
+845 NASKLWQ

-869 CPVAEVAKTTSY
+869 CPVAEVEKNTSY
-881 SRYQYPDNPELSRD
+881 SRYQYPENPELSRA

-906 MEFAKEN
+906 MDFAKED
-913 IEILADLECRIE
+913 IEILADLDCRIE

-930 EDNQAAAGTCIHNI
+930 EENQAAAGTCIHNI

-964 RNGNNMYEIIP
+964 LNGNNMYEIIP

-986 LYAWLEKAYGEAS
+986 LYAWLEKTYGKAS

-1014 VVHGEIDLLWYLNDH
+1014 IVHGEIDLLWYLNDH
-1029 ECVLIDFKNFPGSKA
+1029 ECVLIDFKNFPGDKA

-1050 PENKH
+1050 PKNEH
-1055 YAGLYASQL
+1055 YAGNYASQL

-1072 ASGLIVKD
+1072 VSGLTVKD
-1080 ALTYYSVMGCVV
+1080 ALIYYSVMGCVV
-1092 RLDFQQSFEL
+1092 RLDF
-1102 T
+1102 

>member
-13 SGKTTKLTK
+13 SGKTTRLTE

-55 RERLYNDK
+55 RERLYNDN

-72 SATIGTVHSVALNFI
+72 SATIGTVHSVALSFI

-104 EDDLQVYISESLGDC
+104 EDDLQVYISESLGDY
-119 VEKEY
+119 VEKED
-124 LEFFRSYGSFFD
+124 LEFFSSYGSFFD

-146 DFWKDHLLAVIDKV
+146 DFWKDHLLAIIDKV
-160 NNYDVDIEQSKTNSC
+160 NNYDVDIEQSKTDSC
-175 KVVEQVFNS
+175 NVVEKVFNS
-184 NIALNRSLLEDF
+184 KMLLNRSLLEGF
-196 TKVLAQ
+196 TKVLSQ
-202 QIKDYVK
+202 QIGGYAK
-209 TNKDNYQPILDGLT
+209 TNKDNYQPVLDGLT

-242 SPAKIIKGF
+242 SPAKIINGF
-251 KTGMSERAFNDF
+251 KAGMTERAFDDL
-263 VKNLKGF
+263 VANLKAF

-282 IIKKMI
+282 MMKNMV
-288 NILFEIAKKWKN
+288 NILFKIAQRWKD

-323 LLDKPQVE
+323 LLNLPQVTR
-331 AEIKGA
+331 EIKGT

-348 SSPIQLEIFKRLSDL
+348 SSPIQLRIFNKLSDL
-363 MQQSYWVGDPKQSI
+363 MEQSYWVGDPKQSI

-386 LVNEITQQFLDK
+386 LVNKITQKFMDE
-398 NKDTELNLTYDKLP
+398 DRDPALNLTYDYLP
-412 NSWRTKEPLVNLTN
+412 NSWRTRAPLVNLTT
-426 DCFTRAFDGVISK
+426 DCFTRAFKDIIDRKKVK
-439 ENVELAAARQEAAE
+439 LEAARQENE
-453 LNSPLYHWNCCVPKG
+453 QFSDSLYHWNGLASKAELFVDK
-468 SEYTLGD
+468 
-475 MVANRIAVMM
+475 
-485 QDRPMVADKDTKQ
+485 VADRIKILLDSDTIIQIKNKNEFRRI
-498 VRPLQYG
+498 RPG

-514 AECKNFAKAL
+514 AECKNFANAL
-524 VKKGIPV
+524 TKKGIPV
-531 SFVNNDILQQTEVQL
+531 SFVKNDILQQTEVQL

-552 FVVDSSNKHV
+552 FMVDSSNKHV
-562 RADLLRLLEETSTQD
+562 RADLLRLLDETSTQD

-600 KKKIVMKP
+600 KKKIVVKP

-622 KEFKNTVNNL
+622 KEFKNTVNNQ

-650 VAKWGDA
+650 VAKWGDG

-662 NLQTLCS
+662 NLQTICS

-695 YAEVDSKIDNASKAV
+695 YAEVDSKIDNASDAV

-728 SSLSKDSLEDQE
+728 SSLSDDSLEDQE

-770 VINGRNTNLPQ
+770 IISGGKTNLPQ
-781 PILDECKKLELY
+781 PIIDACKELELY
-793 TTLQNK
+793 TKLQNK
-799 ERNELRHLLY
+799 ERNDLRHLLY

-832 ILHWIKNTGISDG
+832 ILHWIKNTGISEGALDG
-845 AIDEKASKLWK
+845 NASKLWQ

-881 SRYQYPDNPELSRD
+881 SRYQYPENPELGRE

-906 MEFAKEN
+906 MEFAKED

-930 EDNQAAAGTCIHNI
+930 EENQAAAGTCIHNI
-944 FAVYN
+944 FAVYDPN
-949 PALSHQANVEKATSI
+949 LSHEENVEKATNI

-975 DTDKVITSIEH
+975 DVEKVIISIEH
-986 LYAWLEKAYGEAS
+986 LYAWLEQTYGKATS
-999 AIKHEVPFVHPLPGQ
+999 VKHEVPFIQPLPGQ
-1014 VVHGEIDLLWYLNDH
+1014 VVHGEIDLLWYLNEN

-1044 TITNPD
+1044 TITTPGEKN
-1050 PENKH
+1050 EH
-1055 YAGLYASQL
+1055 YAGNYASQL
-1064 KAYRDVLE
+1064 KAYNKVLQ
-1072 ASGLIVKD
+1072 ASGLTVKD
-1080 ALTYYSVMGCVV
+1080 TLIYYSVMGCVV
-1092 RLDFQQSFEL
+1092 QLSFNV
-1102 T
+1102 

>member
-13 SGKTTKLTK
+13 SGKTTRLTE
-22 ILSEK
+22 ILSQK

-72 SATIGTVHSVALNFI
+72 SATIGTVHSVALSFI

-119 VEKEY
+119 VEKED

-160 NNYDVDIEQSKTNSC
+160 NNYDVDIEQSKTDSC
-175 KVVEQVFNS
+175 NVVEKVFNS
-184 NIALNRSLLEDF
+184 KTLLNRSLLEGF
-196 TKVLAQ
+196 IKVLSQ
-202 QIKDYVK
+202 QIEGYAK
-209 TNKDNYQPILDGLT
+209 TNKDKYQPILDVLT
-223 SSKVSYANLV
+223 SSKVSYASLV

-242 SPAKIIKGF
+242 SPAKIINGF
-251 KTGMSERAFNDF
+251 KAGMSERPFDDF

-282 IIKKMI
+282 MMKKMI
-288 NILFEIAKKWKN
+288 NILFEIAKKWKD

-311 IDYNDMERLFLK
+311 IDYNDMERLFLE

-348 SSPIQLEIFKRLSDL
+348 SSPIQLKLFKKLSDL
-363 MQQSYWVGDPKQSI
+363 MEQSYWVGDPKQSI

-386 LVNEITQQFLDK
+386 LVNEITKQFIDDDLDPA
-398 NKDTELNLTYDKLP
+398 LNLTYDNLP
-412 NSWRTKEPLVNLTN
+412 NSWRTREPLVNLTT
-426 DCFTRAFDGVISK
+426 DCFTRAFKGIIDR
-439 ENVELAAARQEAAE
+439 ENVKLEAARQEYE
-453 LNSPLYHWNCCVPKG
+453 QFSDSLYHWNCFASKAELFVDK
-468 SEYTLGD
+468 
-475 MVANRIAVMM
+475 
-485 QDRPMVADKDTKQ
+485 VADRVKLLLDSQTIIQIKNKEEFRSI
-498 VRPLQYG
+498 RPG
-505 DIAILCRSN
+505 DIVILCRSN
-514 AECKNFAKAL
+514 AECKNFANAL
-524 VKKGIPV
+524 TKKGIPV

-552 FVVDSSNKHV
+552 FMVDSSNKHV

-577 ILQQRLDYVISLI
+577 ILQQRLVYVISLI

-600 KKKIVMKP
+600 KKKIVVKP

-614 GNALICKL
+614 GNALIYKL
-622 KEFKNTVNNL
+622 KEFKNTVNNQ

-680 MGIGASIGGL
+680 MGIGTSIGGL

-695 YAEVDSKIDNASKAV
+695 YAEVDSKIDNASDAV

-728 SSLSKDSLEDQE
+728 SSLSDDSLEDQE

-770 VINGRNTNLPQ
+770 IISGGNTNLPQ

-832 ILHWIKNTGISDG
+832 ILHWIKNTGISEGALDG
-845 AIDEKASKLWK
+845 NASKLWQ

-869 CPVAEVAKTTSY
+869 CPVAEVEKNTSY
-881 SRYQYPDNPELSRD
+881 SRYQYPENPELSRE

-906 MEFAKEN
+906 MEFAKED
-913 IEILADLECRIE
+913 IEILADLECRIK
-925 PYKTK
+925 PYNTK
-930 EDNQAAAGTCIHNI
+930 EENQAAAGTCIHNI
-944 FAVYN
+944 FAVYD
-949 PALSHQANVEKATSI
+949 PAASHDKNVEKATDI

-986 LYAWLEKAYGEAS
+986 LYAWLEKTYGKAS

-1014 VVHGEIDLLWYLNDH
+1014 IVHGEIDLLWYLNDH
-1029 ECVLIDFKNFPGSKA
+1029 ECVLIDFKNFPGDKA
-1044 TITNPD
+1044 TITNPGS
-1050 PENKH
+1050 ENEH
-1055 YAGLYASQL
+1055 YAGNYASQL

-1072 ASGLIVKD
+1072 ASGLTIKD
-1080 ALTYYSVMGCVV
+1080 ALIYYSVMGCVV
-1092 RLDFQQSFEL
+1092 GLNF
-1102 T
+1102 